1 MELRTAVRGRRSV
14 RKYKQAVP
22 PKEIIEEI
30 LKEALWA
37 PSNMNRQSWYLVV
50 VAGPKR
56 DEVVHAIQTARARLR
71 AELKERFPDRP
82 DVVEATMGFFR
93 DLGGAPVVIL
103 VYIPEF
109 PPGTEFDFHRISAI
123 QSAAALTQNILL
135 LAYERGLGTCYMTGP
150 YFVREAVSE
159 VVGMAGREL
168 VAVVPIG
175 YPDEEPR
182 APRRNEDVIQWVWA

>member
-1 MELRTAVRGRRSV
+1 MELRTAVRGRRSI

-37 PSNMNRQSWYLVV
+37 PSNMNRQSWCLVV

-56 DEVVHAIQTARARLR
+56 DEVVQAIQTARARLR

-109 PPGTEFDFHRISAI
+109 PPATEFDFHRISAI

-182 APRRNEDVIQWVWA
+182 APRRKEDVIHWIWP